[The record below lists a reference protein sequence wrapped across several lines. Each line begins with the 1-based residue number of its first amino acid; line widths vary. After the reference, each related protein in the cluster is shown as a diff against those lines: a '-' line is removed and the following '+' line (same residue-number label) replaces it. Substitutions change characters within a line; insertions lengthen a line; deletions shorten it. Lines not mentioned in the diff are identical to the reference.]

1 MPRSDV
7 DLLTSHIPEEFGA
20 FYERHA
26 TAVTAYVAR
35 RTRKPDLIFDLVAE
49 TFARA
54 LEHRRHYE
62 PRKAPAVA
70 WLFGIARHLMIDAER
85 RGQVADAARVRLRME
100 PVALDDE
107 QIERIVERSRI
118 DLIQALGQLP
128 ESQRI
133 AVIRR
138 VLGEQEYDAIASHV
152 GCSPQV
158 VRQRVSRG
166 LASLRKGSE
175 AR

>member
-1 MPRSDV
+1 MASSDV
-7 DLLTSHIPEEFGA
+7 DLLTSHTPEDFGE
-20 FYERHA
+20 FYERHV
-26 TAVTAYVAR
+26 TAVSAYVAR
-35 RTRKPDLIFDLVAE
+35 RTRAPDLIFDLVAE

-54 LEHRRHYE
+54 LEHRRNYE
-62 PRKAPAVA
+62 PRKGPAVA
-70 WLFGIARHLMIDAER
+70 WLFGIARNLMNDAER

-107 QIERIVERSRI
+107 QIERIVERSRT
-118 DLIQALGQLP
+118 DLIQSLVPLP

-138 VLGEQEYDAIASHV
+138 VLGEQEYDAIAARV
-152 GCSPQV
+152 GCSEQV

-166 LASLRKGSE
+166 LSALRKGLE